1 MNKKFYVD
9 LHSYILVMTDVIHF
23 GHSSRLHVFKGPFE
37 LMSPEKDL
45 KVMERE
51 FKMREEDIQDPQ
63 ASLARAR
70 D

>member
-1 MNKKFYVD
+1 MWT
-9 LHSYILVMTDVIHF
+9 YILVMSFALVIH
-23 GHSSRLHVFKGPFE
+23 LVYYVFKGPFE

-63 ASLARAR
+63 ASLE
-70 D
+70 